1 MDCKEIENPA
11 DGASHARSCCRRLGP
26 GRLDLRVLLIDDDAA
41 FTAMMAEYLQGE
53 DFEVERTSDPEAGL
67 ALALS
72 GRFNAAGLDVMMPGL
87 DGMELLRRLRRQSK
101 LPVVM
106 LTARGDSIDRVGGLE
121 LGADD
126 YLPKP
131 CYPRELVARLRAV
144 LRRVQSDEPQAIEP
158 TERKVGPLTI
168 SPARRETSIGDKPLD
183 LTASEFDLLD
193 LLSRRPGEVVSKD
206 ELSER
211 ALRRPREPYDRSVDV
226 HISNLRQKLAAA
238 GGGPEIETVRAIGYR
253 LRAPE

>member
-1 MDCKEIENPA
+1 
-11 DGASHARSCCRRLGP
+11 
-26 GRLDLRVLLIDDDAA
+26 
-41 FTAMMAEYLQGE
+41 MMAEYLQGE
-53 DFEVERTSDPEAGL
+53 DFECERTSDPEAGL
-67 ALALS
+67 AMALS
-72 GRFNAAGLDVMMPGL
+72 GRFNAAVVDVMMPGL
-87 DGMELLRRLRRQSK
+87 DGLELLRRLRRQSK
-101 LPVVM
+101 MPVLM
-106 LTARGDSIDRVGGLE
+106 LTARGDSIDRVSGLE

-144 LRRVQSDEPQAIEP
+144 LRRVSSDEPQDVEKA
-158 TERKVGPLTI
+158 ERRFGDLTI
-168 SPARRETSIGDKPLD
+168 APARRESFIGDRGLD

-193 LLSRRPGEVVSKD
+193 QLSRRPGEVVTKD

-238 GGGPEIETVRAIGYR
+238 GGGLEIETVRAIGYR
-253 LRAPE
+253 LRAGE

>member
-1 MDCKEIENPA
+1 
-11 DGASHARSCCRRLGP
+11 
-26 GRLDLRVLLIDDDAA
+26 LRVLLIDDDAA
-41 FTAMMAEYLQGE
+41 FTAMMAEYLKGE
-53 DFEVERTSDPEAGL
+53 DFDCERTSDPEEGL
-67 ALALS
+67 AMALS
-72 GRFNAAGLDVMMPGL
+72 GRFNAAVVDVMMPGL
-87 DGMELLRRLRRQSK
+87 DGLELLRRLRRQSK
-101 LPVVM
+101 MPVLM
-106 LTARGDSIDRVGGLE
+106 LTARGDSIDRVSGLE

-144 LRRVQSDEPQAIEP
+144 LRRVSTDEPQDVEKS
-158 TERKVGPLTI
+158 ERRIGALTLA
-168 SPARRETSIGDKPLD
+168 PARRESFIGERALD

-193 LLSRRPGEVVSKD
+193 QLSRRPGEVVTKD

-238 GGGPEIETVRAIGYR
+238 GGGLEIETVRAIGYR
-253 LRAPE
+253 LRPGE

>member
-1 MDCKEIENPA
+1 
-11 DGASHARSCCRRLGP
+11 
-26 GRLDLRVLLIDDDAA
+26 
-41 FTAMMAEYLQGE
+41 MMAEYLSGE
-53 DFEVERTSDPEAGL
+53 GFDCERTSDPEDGL
-67 ALALS
+67 AMALS
-72 GRFNAAGLDVMMPGL
+72 GRFNAAVLDVMMPGL
-87 DGMELLRRLRRQSK
+87 DGIELLRRLRRQSA

-106 LTARGDSIDRVGGLE
+106 LTAKGDSIDRVGGLE

-144 LRRVQSDEPQAIEP
+144 LRRGQGEAPPD
-158 TERKVGPLTI
+158 TERSERRVGSLVI
-168 SPARRETSIGDKPLD
+168 SPARRESFIGERPLD
-183 LTASEFDLLD
+183 LTASEFDLLEQ
-193 LLSRRPGEVVSKD
+193 LSRNPGEVATKD

-238 GGGPEIETVRAIGYR
+238 GGGLEIETVRAIGYR
-253 LRAPE
+253 LRLPE

>member
-1 MDCKEIENPA
+1 
-11 DGASHARSCCRRLGP
+11 
-26 GRLDLRVLLIDDDAA
+26 LRILLIDDDAA
-41 FTAMMAEYLQGE
+41 FTAMMAEYLAGE
-53 DFEVERTSDPEAGL
+53 DFDCERTSDPEAGL
-67 ALALS
+67 ELALS
-72 GRFNAAGLDVMMPGL
+72 GRFNAAVLDVMMPGL

-101 LPVVM
+101 LPVLM

-144 LRRVQSDEPQAIEP
+144 LRRGQAEAPPDSEKSDRRFG
-158 TERKVGPLTI
+158 TLTI
-168 SPARRETSIGDKPLD
+168 SPARRESAIGDKPLD

-193 LLSRRPGEVVSKD
+193 QLSRRPGEVVTKD

-226 HISNLRQKLAAA
+226 HISNLRQKLASA
-238 GGGPEIETVRAIGYR
+238 GDGLEIETVRAIGYR
-253 LRAPE
+253 LKAGE

>member
-1 MDCKEIENPA
+1 ME
-11 DGASHARSCCRRLGP
+11 
-26 GRLDLRVLLIDDDAA
+26 LRVLLIDDDAA
-41 FTAMMAEYLQGE
+41 FTAMMAEYLAGE
-53 DFEVERTSDPEAGL
+53 DFDCERTSDPEAGL
-67 ALALS
+67 EMALS
-72 GRFNAAGLDVMMPGL
+72 GRFNAAVLDVMMPGL
-87 DGMELLRRLRRQSK
+87 DGMELLRRLRRQSQM
-101 LPVVM
+101 PVLM

-144 LRRVQSDEPQAIEP
+144 LRRVQSDTPQDSEKA
-158 TERKVGPLTI
+158 ERRIGPLTI
-168 SPARRETSIGDKPLD
+168 APARRESFIGTRALD

-226 HISNLRQKLAAA
+226 HISNLRQKLAA
-238 GGGPEIETVRAIGYR
+238 GGGGLEIETVRAIGYR